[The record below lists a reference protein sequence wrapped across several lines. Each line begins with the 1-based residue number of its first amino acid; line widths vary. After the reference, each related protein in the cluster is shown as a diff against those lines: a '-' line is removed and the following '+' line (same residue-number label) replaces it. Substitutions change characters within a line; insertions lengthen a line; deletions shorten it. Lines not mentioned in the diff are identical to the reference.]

1 MGEGSKRR
9 RATRSQNPSLDSE
22 DEEEARRV
30 KEEIADDLNGEPAEE
45 DDDEEVVVED
55 EEVVIPSDDEED
67 GGGGGGADDFV
78 PRTLEE
84 ALVPRVGTV
93 FDSVDEAFAL
103 YKAYAYRTGFHAVR
117 RTCHNYEGLRYRSTF
132 TCTYGGK
139 SRAGAAPSDVPGAR
153 YPLRSKRG
161 AAVQEKK
168 SRRGAA

>member
-132 TCTYGGK
+132 TCT
-139 SRAGAAPSDVPGAR
+139 
-153 YPLRSKRG
+153 
-161 AAVQEKK
+161 
-168 SRRGAA
+168 